1 MNKALKMNEIVLVK
15 YLFKEE
21 WSPLEDVVNKNAGQ
35 FGEVFDVSGEKE
47 LLSVIEA
54 SPATLVIASVSGKD
68 ELGLVINFLKNQR
81 RVLKESN
88 VKFSVVNFINNKQ
101 VETAL
106 MKMGCQEVMEP
117 TMRDKALK
125 FKIDFWKKSLSVGQK
140 KDAEAKVTTLKDR
153 QGDGSDKAK
162 QEVSPIT
169 WVDALK
175 SVDDMWLIKSPQD
188 VKKILSRWMVK
199 VMGPSPFVAQ
209 WTEIPGQRGVWKF
222 SFKEGIRDT
231 FHSADGDWIF
241 KGDQK
246 PEFVWKE
253 NLWMISGT
261 SFQLVYQDEG
271 EVLSRFRASPQAVEV
286 CKNSSYALSRERAI
300 IESFDQEILVKKGL
314 KVDDSKTEI
323 EKDKKG
329 EGLLTQDISGQEA
342 QSTKYKGAV
351 ALELADAPEEA
362 KKHKVDPS
370 TAKRLTGKSATE
382 NLGEGFYDGVVEAQE
397 LGKAANGKHQS
408 AADRLGDTDGDAG
421 TEDVGLSKYKGKLE
435 HAHSDRKSN
444 YGGESETDDLGPD
457 KWSNQKDAAPEKAP
471 REARER
477 AERESSGTANERAPR
492 EEAQARS
499 LKEKAQ
505 GGQYGGEAE
514 TDDLGSSHYSNK
526 HRGQSD
532 EAAPREASERNAFER
547 ARKAREEAES
557 AAGEPHLK
565 KERPPREAAER
576 GDFKEKPASGL
587 QGKSSTDDLGED
599 HYSGAD
605 DKKKLRPAAVEKERA
620 HLAELGE
627 TKPERPEKKQRDEV
641 EALAKRQAKVGT
653 DDLGANH
660 YSGKTK
666 QPQGE
671 EETEEEEES
680 PYLAKKK
687 RIEAARAA
695 YQEESEDD
703 LRGRGR
709 ADDLGGSHYKGK
721 TGKAARPDETEE
733 DDELDESGA
742 VAKKAAH
749 ARAAGPASAKKIRAV
764 DDLLPD
770 GDGEDPAA
778 DILPSDFE
786 EAGRVDVPMERGG
799 PRLVVN
805 NNDRPERVKP
815 EPRSEAEK
823 LRAKAV
829 PAARSETDGLDEEV
843 LGDDGKP
850 VTNDQVKV
858 KAVLTCKSLGP
869 AEHIV
874 HVDDFF
880 DTTMIVK
887 MKQKSPAVNETVNV
901 TISFDY
907 QNRKKQVSVVG
918 KCLETDRDDEGDI
931 YATIELEPSDLKIF
945 EQFMTLYRLR
955 QQHIH
960 QFLKAAKGL

>member
-1 MNKALKMNEIVLVK
+1 MNKALKMNEIILVK

-21 WSPLEDVVNKNAGQ
+21 WGPLEDVVKKNASQ

-47 LLSVIEA
+47 LLSVIDA
-54 SPATLVIASVSGKD
+54 SPATLIIASVSSKE

-88 VKFSVVNFINNKQ
+88 IKFSVVNFINNKQ
-101 VETAL
+101 VEGAL

-140 KDAEAKVTTLKDR
+140 KEAEVKVTLKDR
-153 QGDGSDKAK
+153 QVEGADKSK
-162 QEVSPIT
+162 QELNPIT

-222 SFKEGIRDT
+222 AFKEGIRDT

-261 SFQLVYQDEG
+261 NFQLVYQDED

-314 KVDDSKTEI
+314 KIDDSKTEI

-329 EGLLTQDISGQEA
+329 DGLLTQDISGQEA
-342 QSTKYKGAV
+342 HSTKYKGAV
-351 ALELADAPEEA
+351 ALELADAPEEH
-362 KKHKVDPS
+362 KKHKVDS
-370 TAKRLTGKSATE
+370 SSAKRLTGKSATE
-382 NLGEGFYDGVVEAQE
+382 NLGDGFYDGDVEEQE
-397 LGKAANGKHQS
+397 SSKAANGKHKS
-408 AADRLGDTDGDAG
+408 AADRMSDTDGNAG

-435 HAHSDRKSN
+435 HSHTDRKSN
-444 YGGESETDDLGPD
+444 YGGESETDDLGAD
-457 KWSNQKDAAPEKAP
+457 KWSNQREGSGDKAP
-471 REARER
+471 REAKER
-477 AERESSGTANERAPR
+477 AERESSVGANERGPR
-492 EEAQARS
+492 EEAPVRS

-505 GGQYGGEAE
+505 GGQYGGESE

-526 HRGQSD
+526 HKGQSD
-532 EAAPREASERNAFER
+532 EQAPRETSERNAFER
-547 ARKAREEAES
+547 ARKARDEAEP
-557 AAGEPHLK
+557 AAAESGQR
-565 KERPPREAAER
+565 KERPSREESER
-576 GDFKEKPASGL
+576 GDFKEKTASAL
-587 QGKSSTDDLGED
+587 HGKSSTDDLGD
-599 HYSGAD
+599 GHYSGTSEE
-605 DKKKLRPAAVEKERA
+605 KKTKAASIAKERS
-620 HLAELGE
+620 HLAELGD
-627 TKPERPEKKQRDEV
+627 EKAEKTDKKNHDEV
-641 EALAKRQAKVGT
+641 ASLPKKQAKVGT
-653 DDLGANH
+653 DDLGSSH
-660 YSGKTK
+660 YGSKTK
-666 QPQGE
+666 QAQVDE
-671 EETEEEEES
+671 EIEKEEES
-680 PYLAKKK
+680 PYLVKKK
-687 RIEAARAA
+687 RIENARAA
-695 YQEESEDD
+695 HKEESEND
-703 LRGRGR
+703 LRGRGK

-721 TGKAARPDETEE
+721 TGKAVHPDQSEE
-733 DDELDESGA
+733 EEQNEQSPA
-742 VAKKAAH
+742 VAKKAAL
-749 ARAAGPASAKKIRAV
+749 ARAVEQDSNKKIRAV

-770 GDGEDPAA
+770 GDGEDPGA
-778 DILPSDFE
+778 DILPSEFE
-786 EAGRVDVPMERGG
+786 EAGRVDVPMEKGG

-805 NNDRPERVKP
+805 NDKSERVKP

-823 LRAKAV
+823 LRAKVGAD
-829 PAARSETDGLDEEV
+829 ARTVKEEVEDEV

-858 KAVLTCKSLGP
+858 KAVLTCKSLGS
-869 AEHIV
+869 AEHIIN
-874 HVDDFF
+874 VDDFF
-880 DTTMIVK
+880 DSTMIVK
-887 MKQKSPAVNETVNV
+887 MKRKSPALNETVNV

-907 QNRKKQVSVVG
+907 QKRKKQVSVVG
-918 KCLETDRDDEGDI
+918 KCLETDSDEEGDT
-931 YATIELEPSDLKIF
+931 YTTIELEPSDLKIF